1 MTKILTNA
9 QRTQIILNDQKG
21 IIDPDYYVD
30 HYRTGKKAGQP
41 FVRQRAQRLE
51 ELKPRSGV
59 RLEQSSRL
67 PTQRAERLEPEA
79 VKPVHSSSPEAVKP
93 VHSPSPAAVESGER
107 LEDPKP
113 QIDYNFISTKQT
125 AEKLVQLLEDR
136 AVSRDGNLNAVEN
149 ERETAQNREFAAKTR
164 QEPPIAPVRRS
175 RIRPAF

>member
-41 FVRQRAQRLE
+41 FVRQRAER
-51 ELKPRSGV
+51 LKPSGV
-59 RLEQSSRL
+59 PTVHTSS
-67 PTQRAERLEPEA
+67 PEA